1 MALLL
6 YYVSKQVGIFMS
18 FCSLV
23 ASVISLVATLAAS
36 HRQQE
41 RNTQKGGSHSQHQL
55 AAVFI
60 ICIIMVVLSFVV
72 FICLLF
78 FDYRGME
85 PIEVPSV
92 DGLSYAEALEC
103 LQSNNLLEKVI
114 CEDQSEDWSNYI
126 VMDQRPAAG
135 EMVLTKTRIKLF
147 LAPAEIQPESPDVQ
161 NENPV
166 DTPLVLSSIVL
177 SADTEFSEVSIT
189 PSSAYSG
196 DSVELHISG
205 INNYGFDLTLIDRN
219 GNELLYEREDWGIFN
234 FIMPDNDVTVY
245 LTSLTNIPDEPSLP
259 NTICK
264 YGLFD
269 CPTCGFTDLD
279 PNAWYHDA
287 VDFVVSHE
295 ILSGYEN
302 EFLPDGTFTRA
313 EIASL
318 FCKLAGWPIIPADNQ
333 FTDVPET
340 AWYAAAVNWAA
351 NQEII
356 DGYSDRTFRP
366 NDLVTVEQFIT
377 ILWKYADSPIN
388 NQVYPEFYDE
398 DEISQ
403 YAADAVEWA
412 AGEGFLRFT
421 NSVLNPQRHISRIEA
436 AEILKNYIGS

>member
-1 MALLL
+1 MNVSLIL
-6 YYVSKQVGIFMS
+6 YYISHEVGALASI
-18 FCSLV
+18 CSGIISAIV
-23 ASVISLVATLAAS
+23 FFASRANRETTSRKDTYRSRPPLNTTDISLIAILVVSFFIFILQIYYNVT
-36 HRQQE
+36 
-41 RNTQKGGSHSQHQL
+41 NTKP
-55 AAVFI
+55 V
-60 ICIIMVVLSFVV
+60 
-72 FICLLF
+72 
-78 FDYRGME
+78 
-85 PIEVPSV
+85 EVPSV
-92 DGLSYAEALEC
+92 EGESYAQAVDV
-103 LQSNNLLEKVI
+103 LQSEGLLEKVI
-114 CEDQSEDWSNYI
+114 CEDNAENWDNY
-126 VMDQRPAAG
+126 VVVKQKPTGG
-135 EMVLTKTRIKLF
+135 ETVLTKTKVKLF
-147 LAPAEIQPESPDVQ
+147 LAPAETQPEEPNTQD
-161 NENPV
+161 ENPEV
-166 DTPLVLSSIVL
+166 TPLTLSSIVL
-177 SADTEFSEVSIT
+177 KADQEFSNANIT

-205 INNYGFDLTLIDRN
+205 IDHYGFDLTLIDRN

-356 DGYSDRTFRP
+356 DGYSDRTFHP

-377 ILWKYADSPIN
+377 ILWKYAGSPIN
-388 NQVYPEFYDE
+388 NQVYLAFYDE